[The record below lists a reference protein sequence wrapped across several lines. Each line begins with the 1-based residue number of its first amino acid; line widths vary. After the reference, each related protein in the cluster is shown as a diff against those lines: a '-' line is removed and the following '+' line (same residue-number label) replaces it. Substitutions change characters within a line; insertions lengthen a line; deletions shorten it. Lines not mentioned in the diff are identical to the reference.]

1 MQDRKGAGMARRH
14 VRAQKSER
22 GQGFIELGLSLIFL
36 IMLLSAVID
45 LGWAFFTLIALRD
58 TAQEAATVGSIC
70 PTNFIKV
77 RARLKE
83 AATSPVDTSKLNDNQ
98 IEFRIFKIDNSG
110 VRTDVCTFDTAHTSN
125 CPASSFEIGDSFEV
139 KVTYMHEI
147 VTPLVGTFIGSQ
159 QYPISVTAVDTIL
172 KDSCSIN

>member
-1 MQDRKGAGMARRH
+1 MARRH

-36 IMLLSAVID
+36 IMLLSATID

-70 PTNFIKV
+70 PTDFTKV
-77 RARLKE
+77 KKRLKE
-83 AATSPVDTSKLNDNQ
+83 AATSPIDTNRLEDNQ
-98 IEFRIFKIDNSG
+98 IEFRVFTIDNTG
-110 VRTDVCTFDTAHTSN
+110 TRQPVCTFDAAHTSN
-125 CPASSFEIGDSFEV
+125 CPTSSFAIGDSFEV
-139 KVTYMHEI
+139 KITYMHEI
-147 VTPLVGTFIGSQ
+147 VTPLVGSFIGGQ
-159 QYPISVTAVDTIL
+159 QYPISVTAVNTIL